1 MEEALERY
9 YRHFRENYPLMIAE
23 TKPEKEIIER
33 ITHCIETNEPE
44 SEPEYAE
51 NVDY

>member
-9 YRHFRENYPLMIAE
+9 YRHFGQNYPLMISW

-33 ITHCIETNEPE
+33 INYCIESNQPE
-44 SEPEYAE
+44 SGPIYSES
-51 NVDY
+51 VDY